1 MNDKL
6 YKLYHW
12 LAATGLTSEANSLSA
27 LINKRAITLDELR
40 REFPEAS
47 TGTMLPSH
55 HGGQDISL
63 DDLRSLFPEAN
74 ISSQVPATI
83 DQLKREI
90 QIPRSIESKV
100 LETGFVVRISDY
112 ESHDAEFINSVQTLL
127 RDKGYDLGH
136 STTTGRFDENM
147 KNALVR
153 FQDNNSISPSGH
165 IDRETLTRLKSSQAI
180 SEQVSLGPPASEVE
194 AEVVGSESSTNN
206 EESTGSNVDL
216 GPGAVLRPRNAP
228 EEVVR
233 RERRASEIIAPKFS
247 FTEEPC
253 LNCAAMAIQESK
265 DRWNHGNITE
275 RDPEAE
281 ATIMEYYRYS
291 SRNNSWKKNLDRW
304 GTEGTRRY
312 GPRAGKHQMNPV
324 KERDENGV
332 ATNWWHWSAVFTSFI
347 MGQHDGEG
355 AKWFVSE
362 AHTPYADDAK
372 RKKAMI
378 EKAPEDHIGKMYY
391 VWFSRAEMNK
401 LGMKPEP
408 GDLIGTNSHYDIYVG
423 NGMMIG
429 GNTIAKNEHTGN
441 KRVHR
446 GGTSGA
452 QPVRWKA
459 GGGIIKRIRVTGPGQ
474 NSMVA

>member
-47 TGTMLPSH
+47 AGTMLPSH
-55 HGGQDISL
+55 HGDQNISL

-74 ISSQVPATI
+74 ISGQIPATI

-90 QIPRSIESKV
+90 QIPRSIESKI
-100 LETGFVVRISDY
+100 LETDFVVRISDY
-112 ESHDAEFINSVQTLL
+112 ENHDAEFINSIQDLL

-136 STTTGRFDENM
+136 LTTTGRLDENM
-147 KNALVR
+147 KNALIR
-153 FQDNNSISPSGH
+153 FQDNNNITPSGR

-180 SEQVSLGPPASEVE
+180 SEQTSLGPPASEVE
-194 AEVVGSESSTNN
+194 VEVVGSESSTNS
-206 EESTGSNVDL
+206 EESPGSDVDL
-216 GPGAVLRPRNAP
+216 GPGESLRVRNAP
-228 EEVVR
+228 ERQMKRERTASEVVT
-233 RERRASEIIAPKFS
+233 PKMS
-247 FTEEPC
+247 FVEVPC
-253 LNCAAMAIQESK
+253 LNCAAMALQESK
-265 DRWNHGNITE
+265 DKWNYGNITE

-291 SRNNSWKKNLDRW
+291 SRNNSYLKNLDRW
-304 GTEGTRRY
+304 GFEKKRRY
-312 GPRAGKHQMNPV
+312 GPEAGKHQMNPV

-332 ATNWWHWSAVFTSFI
+332 AKNWWHWSAVFTSFI

-362 AHTPYADDAK
+362 GHSSYIRDAK
-372 RKKAMI
+372 NKRNKI
-378 EKAPEDHIGKMYY
+378 ERNPEEHVGKMYY
-391 VWFSRAEMNK
+391 VWFTKAEMEK

-408 GDLIGTNSHYDIYVG
+408 GDLIGRPKHCDIYIG
-423 NGMMIG
+423 NGMMVG
-429 GNTIAKNEHTGN
+429 GNTIAKNEHTED

-446 GGTSGA
+446 GGTSGP
-452 QPVRWKA
+452 QPVRWLS
-459 GGGIIKRIRVTGPGQ
+459 GSGVIKRIRVTGPGQ
-474 NSMVA
+474 NRMVA